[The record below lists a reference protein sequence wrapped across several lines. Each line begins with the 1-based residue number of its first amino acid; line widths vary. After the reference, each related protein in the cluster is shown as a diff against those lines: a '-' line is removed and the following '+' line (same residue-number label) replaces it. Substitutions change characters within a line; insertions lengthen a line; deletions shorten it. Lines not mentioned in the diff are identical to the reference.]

1 VEGPVPLTGNRSE
14 DLLAAADTS
23 AEGDQDTQDTKLR
36 EHLIRLGKETMAEK
50 VSLPYILIFL
60 SGYAPD

>member
-1 VEGPVPLTGNRSE
+1 VEGPVPVTGNVSA

-50 VSLPYILIFL
+50 LRVRNELEGPLR
-60 SGYAPD
+60 

>member
-1 VEGPVPLTGNRSE
+1 VESPVPVTGNVSA

-36 EHLIRLGKETMAEK
+36 EHLIRLGKETMTGK
-50 VSLPYILIFL
+50 LRVRN
-60 SGYAPD
+60 